1 MATFAT
7 VNGTALQGYAPTDAL
22 YNEWYR
28 YAVEYTRA
36 QIEEVPGS
44 GLILGVWVYN
54 EIVYAFRN
62 DTTGSRA
69 YMYQATANGWEQV
82 TTPFLEPDGYY
93 RFVNYNFYGHAG
105 RVAMFGCD
113 GVNQGFMFDGTTFTQ
128 IATGMVNDAPTHL
141 IAHKYHLFFAF
152 SGGSLQHSAIGDP
165 ISWTPLTGASEIAVG
180 HEITGLCAIPGE
192 ALAIFCRNATYLL
205 YGASAVD
212 WNLVTHSLQ
221 AGAVEN
227 TVQDMHTPIYIDDFG
242 MTSLEQTQ
250 NYGDFVTNSY
260 SQRIKPVIDLN
271 KPNTTTA
278 MRVKSKDQYR
288 VFFEGGV
295 GIIAKRQSPTS
306 WMFTRLSLPI
316 TVRRSCSMGSDTGS
330 DMLFFSSDDGF
341 VYQMDKGTSFDG
353 AEIEA
358 LIRLPFNHMKSPRT
372 IKGFK
377 KAVMELVAPEPVTLQ
392 FTPEFSYGNV
402 DIPVSST
409 QDLLVQTGGGY
420 WDSAI
425 WDNFIWSAQSI
436 GTAEAYVFGSG
447 TNISLVI
454 RSLGTY
460 EQPHTLQSVLLH
472 YTQRGILT

>member
-1 MATFAT
+1 
-7 VNGTALQGYAPTDAL
+7 
-22 YNEWYR
+22 
-28 YAVEYTRA
+28 
-36 QIEEVPGS
+36 
-44 GLILGVWVYN
+44 
-54 EIVYAFRN
+54 
-62 DTTGSRA
+62 
-69 YMYQATANGWEQV
+69 
-82 TTPFLEPDGYY
+82 
-93 RFVNYNFYGHAG
+93 
-105 RVAMFGCD
+105 
-113 GVNQGFMFDGTTFTQ
+113 
-128 IATGMVNDAPTHL
+128 
-141 IAHKYHLFFAF
+141 
-152 SGGSLQHSAIGDP
+152 
-165 ISWTPLTGASEIAVG
+165 
-180 HEITGLCAIPGE
+180 
-192 ALAIFCRNATYLL
+192 
-205 YGASAVD
+205 
-212 WNLVTHSLQ
+212 
-221 AGAVEN
+221 
-227 TVQDMHTPIYIDDFG
+227 
-242 MTSLEQTQ
+242 
-250 NYGDFVTNSY
+250 
-260 SQRIKPVIDLN
+260 
-271 KPNTTTA
+271 
-278 MRVKSKDQYR
+278 
-288 VFFEGGV
+288 
-295 GIIAKRQSPTS
+295 
-306 WMFTRLSLPI
+306 
-316 TVRRSCSMGSDTGS
+316 
-330 DMLFFSSDDGF
+330 MLFFSSDDGF